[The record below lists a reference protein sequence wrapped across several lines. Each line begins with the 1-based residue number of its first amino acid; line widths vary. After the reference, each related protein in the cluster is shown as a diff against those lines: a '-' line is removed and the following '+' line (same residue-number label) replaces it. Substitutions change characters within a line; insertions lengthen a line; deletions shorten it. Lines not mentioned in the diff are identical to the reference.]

1 MITNNNLLFQ
11 PGEASRSRERGHN
24 PESEAEDLWGGG
36 KDFFGLGG
44 RGGKVAFYNITYHH
58 TYVDSITITTL
69 YFVIDSWNER
79 QLGKMFRPMTS
90 PRFRL
95 VIVEILSLQWQWK
108 WWWVQRWLW
117 RRWWWWSLVIST
129 QEELAASKLREAES
143 NLALK
148 DLRSKVSDFDFE
160 KKNMMIVM
168 VMSILM
174 SPTQVTELNSMWQKH
189 LKKGEAPPTPEVDCH
204 LYFW

>member
-1 MITNNNLLFQ
+1 
-11 PGEASRSRERGHN
+11 
-24 PESEAEDLWGGG
+24 
-36 KDFFGLGG
+36 
-44 RGGKVAFYNITYHH
+44 
-58 TYVDSITITTL
+58 
-69 YFVIDSWNER
+69 
-79 QLGKMFRPMTS
+79 MFRPMTS

-95 VIVEILSLQWQWK
+95 VIVEILSWQWQWK

-160 KKNMMIVM
+160 KKNMMISWLCQFWCLQPRWRSWTVCGRSTWKRERRLQLQR
-168 VMSILM
+168 SIVIFT
-174 SPTQVTELNSMWQKH
+174 SDKTQFNFCSGTEH
-189 LKKGEAPPTPEVDCH
+189 PKKAAWVPARRKRGAGDNNRKIC
-204 LYFW
+204 WKNMKS

>member
-1 MITNNNLLFQ
+1 M
-11 PGEASRSRERGHN
+11 
-24 PESEAEDLWGGG
+24 
-36 KDFFGLGG
+36 
-44 RGGKVAFYNITYHH
+44 
-58 TYVDSITITTL
+58 TL
-69 YFVIDSWNER
+69 YFVFHSWNER
-79 QLGKMFRPMTS
+79 QLGKMFHPMTS

-95 VIVEILSLQWQWK
+95 VIVENL
-108 WWWVQRWLW
+108 
-117 RRWWWWSLVIST
+117 SLVIST

-204 LYFW
+204 LYF